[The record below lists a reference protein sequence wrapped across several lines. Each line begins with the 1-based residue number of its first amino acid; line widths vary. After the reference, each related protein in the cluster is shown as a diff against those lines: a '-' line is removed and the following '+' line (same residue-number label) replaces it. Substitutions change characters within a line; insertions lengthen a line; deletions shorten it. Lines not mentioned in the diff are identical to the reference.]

1 LGQRSTKAITVEP
14 LTPTSRDSADQRRF
28 ADRGVRIV
36 TLALGGDLCNDLGRV
51 AVSHTISRLVSFRK
65 TGENTVNRHITVG
78 LAMVASAA
86 LGAAAVQTLH
96 AQAKPPAYNIAE
108 ITIKDQDGYNKE
120 YLPLITKALT
130 DAGGKFLVRGGKTIS
145 YEGATPAPRVIVI
158 QFESLD
164 KLQALYNS
172 APYKDAVAVGD
183 KYATQRI
190 FGAEGVSP

>member
-1 LGQRSTKAITVEP
+1 MLQQVSLREP
-14 LTPTSRDSADQRRF
+14 
-28 ADRGVRIV
+28 
-36 TLALGGDLCNDLGRV
+36 
-51 AVSHTISRLVSFRK
+51 
-65 TGENTVNRHITVG
+65 GENTMNRHITVG
-78 LAMVASAA
+78 LGMVASAA
-86 LGAAAVQTLH
+86 LGATAVQTLH
-96 AQAKPPAYNIAE
+96 AQTKPPAYNIAE

-145 YEGATPAPRVIVI
+145 YEGAAPATRVVVI
-158 QFESLD
+158 QFESLN

>member
-1 LGQRSTKAITVEP
+1 M
-14 LTPTSRDSADQRRF
+14 
-28 ADRGVRIV
+28 
-36 TLALGGDLCNDLGRV
+36 
-51 AVSHTISRLVSFRK
+51 
-65 TGENTVNRHITVG
+65 NRYITVG

-86 LGAAAVQTLH
+86 VGAAAVQTLL
-96 AQAKPPAYNIAE
+96 AQTKPPAFNIAE

-120 YLPLITKALT
+120 YLPLIAKALT
-130 DAGGKFLVRGGKTIS
+130 DAGGKFLIRGGKTVS
-145 YEGATPAPRVIVI
+145 YEGAEPAPGVVVV

-172 APYKDAVAVGD
+172 AAYKDAIAIGD

>member
-1 LGQRSTKAITVEP
+1 M
-14 LTPTSRDSADQRRF
+14 
-28 ADRGVRIV
+28 
-36 TLALGGDLCNDLGRV
+36 
-51 AVSHTISRLVSFRK
+51 
-65 TGENTVNRHITVG
+65 NRHITVG

-96 AQAKPPAYNIAE
+96 AQTKPSAYNIAE

-145 YEGATPAPRVIVI
+145 YEGAAPATRVVVI

-164 KLQALYNS
+164 KLEALYNS

>member
-1 LGQRSTKAITVEP
+1 M
-14 LTPTSRDSADQRRF
+14 
-28 ADRGVRIV
+28 
-36 TLALGGDLCNDLGRV
+36 
-51 AVSHTISRLVSFRK
+51 
-65 TGENTVNRHITVG
+65 NRHITVG
-78 LAMVASAA
+78 LGMVAGAA
-86 LGAAAVQTLH
+86 LGATALQTLH
-96 AQAKPPAYNIAE
+96 AQTKPPAYNIAE

-130 DAGGKFLVRGGKTIS
+130 EAGGKFLVRGGKTIS
-145 YEGATPAPRVIVI
+145 FEGAAPATRVVVI

>member
-1 LGQRSTKAITVEP
+1 MLCCFQAVDGAGKDSTTPMRGPSSFRVMKAVSSSYE
-14 LTPTSRDSADQRRF
+14 RRKQDSP
-28 ADRGVRIV
+28 
-36 TLALGGDLCNDLGRV
+36 TLALCYNP
-51 AVSHTISRLVSFRK
+51 ASFFRQS
-65 TGENTVNRHITVG
+65 GENTVNRHVTVG
-78 LAMVASAA
+78 LVMIASAA

-96 AQAKPPAYNIAE
+96 AQAKPPAYNIVE

-120 YLPLITKALT
+120 YLPPITKAIA

-145 YEGATPAPRVIVI
+145 YEGAAPAPRVVVV

-172 APYKDAVAVGD
+172 VAYKDAIAIGD

-190 FGAEGVSP
+190 FGVEGVSP

>member
-1 LGQRSTKAITVEP
+1 M
-14 LTPTSRDSADQRRF
+14 
-28 ADRGVRIV
+28 
-36 TLALGGDLCNDLGRV
+36 
-51 AVSHTISRLVSFRK
+51 
-65 TGENTVNRHITVG
+65 NRHITVG
-78 LAMVASAA
+78 VAMVVGAA

-96 AQAKPPAYNIAE
+96 AQTKPTAYNIAE

-120 YLPLITKALT
+120 YLPLIAKALT

-145 YEGATPAPRVIVI
+145 YEGAAPAPRVVVV

-183 KYATQRI
+183 KYAIQRI
-190 FGAEGVSP
+190 FGAEGVSQ

>member
-1 LGQRSTKAITVEP
+1 MLQYA
-14 LTPTSRDSADQRRF
+14 
-28 ADRGVRIV
+28 
-36 TLALGGDLCNDLGRV
+36 
-51 AVSHTISRLVSFRK
+51 SFRSS
-65 TGENTVNRHITVG
+65 GENTVNRHITVG

-96 AQAKPPAYNIAE
+96 AQTKPPAY
-108 ITIKDQDGYNKE
+108 
-120 YLPLITKALT
+120 PLITKALT

-145 YEGATPAPRVIVI
+145 YEGAAPAPRIVVV

-164 KLQALYNS
+164 RLQALYNS
-172 APYKDAVAVGD
+172 APYKDAIAVGD

>member
-1 LGQRSTKAITVEP
+1 MLQQVSLREP
-14 LTPTSRDSADQRRF
+14 
-28 ADRGVRIV
+28 
-36 TLALGGDLCNDLGRV
+36 
-51 AVSHTISRLVSFRK
+51 
-65 TGENTVNRHITVG
+65 GENTMNRHITLG
-78 LAMVASAA
+78 LGMVASAA
-86 LGAAAVQTLH
+86 LGATAVQTLH
-96 AQAKPPAYNIAE
+96 AQTKPPAYNIAE

-145 YEGATPAPRVIVI
+145 YEGAAPATRVVVI
-158 QFESLD
+158 QFESLN